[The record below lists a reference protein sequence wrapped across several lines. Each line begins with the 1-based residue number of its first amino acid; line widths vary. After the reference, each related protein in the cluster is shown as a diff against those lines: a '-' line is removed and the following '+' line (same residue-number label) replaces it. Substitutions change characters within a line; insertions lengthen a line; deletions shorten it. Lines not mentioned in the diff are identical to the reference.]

1 MWVRAT
7 NRFCNDILDAKH
19 LKNSTHRATGDD
31 TSTSRCRTKQNLTRT
46 IIALIVMVQCATV
59 TKGNANHIALSAFG
73 CLTNGFRNLTGLAC
87 AETSAAFAIT
97 NHNQSGETKTAT
109 TLDNFSHTVNANQL
123 FEQFG
128 LFALLATVPSVVIAC
143 HQSCSLEFQTGFA
156 RGFSQRLD
164 PAVENVTAAVENHCV
179 NAFCLGALGDQFA
192 NHACC
197 CNIGCLA

>member
-1 MWVRAT
+1 M
-7 NRFCNDILDAKH
+7 
-19 LKNSTHRATGDD
+19 
-31 TSTSRCRTKQNLTRT
+31 
-46 IIALIVMVQCATV
+46 IALIVMVQCATV
-59 TKGNANHIALSAFG
+59 TKGMRTILRLAPSLPYEW
-73 CLTNGFRNLTGLAC
+73 LQNLTGLAC

-156 RGFSQRLD
+156 RGISQRLD
-164 PAVENVTAAVENHCV
+164 PAVENITAAVENHCV

-192 NHACC
+192 NRSCC
-197 CNIGCLA
+197 GDIGCLA